1 MRFAASGYLW
11 ILLGIPALVLL
22 FVMSFRARRRALQ
35 RFGGWDVVQRLTRG
49 ASSERRIAKV
59 ALVIFAVMFLV
70 LALSRPQWGAKLE
83 TVSRRGVDVIIAV
96 DTSLSM
102 MAEDVKPNRLAQ
114 ARGAVSSFIDLLS
127 GDRIGLVAFS
137 GSAYVA
143 CPLTLDYAAAK
154 LFVDVLDT
162 DLIPIR
168 GTAIAE
174 AIRIAQTA
182 YRSNDRRYRVLIL
195 ITDGED
201 HEGDVEGAV
210 RDAAEAGMTI
220 FTVGIGSPS
229 GEPIPI
235 RNERGQIVGYKEDG
249 ERKKVTSRLGESAL
263 EAIAL
268 ASGGRYYRA
277 TTEGLELE
285 RIYDEIAGMD
295 RQTLSSRL
303 HRSYEDR
310 YQLPLAI
317 TLVLLA
323 LEAAIPER
331 MKRAV
336 GPPAVGKEGGS

>member
-11 ILLGIPALVLL
+11 MLLGIPVLALL
-22 FVMSFRARRRALQ
+22 FVLSFQARRRALQ
-35 RFGGWDVVQRLTRG
+35 RFGGWEVVCRLIRST
-49 ASSERRIAKV
+49 SFERRIAKV
-59 ALVIFAVMFLV
+59 ALVLFAVVCLV
-70 LALSRPQWGAKLE
+70 LALSRPQWGAKLQ

-102 MAEDVKPNRLAQ
+102 MTEDVKPNRLAQ

-127 GDRIGLVAFS
+127 GDRIGLMAFA

-154 LFVDVLDT
+154 LFVDVLDI

-174 AIRIAQTA
+174 AIRTARTA

-201 HEGDVEGAV
+201 HEGDVEAAV
-210 RDAAEAGMTI
+210 RDAVEAGITI
-220 FTVGIGSPS
+220 FTVGIGKPS

-235 RNERGQIVGYKEDG
+235 RNERGQVVGYKEDG
-249 ERKKVTSRLGESAL
+249 EQRKVTSRLGESAL
-263 EAIAL
+263 ESIAL
-268 ASGGRYYRA
+268 ATGGRYYRA

-295 RQTLSSRL
+295 QQTFSSRL

-310 YQLPLAI
+310 YQLPLAVALI
-317 TLVLLA
+317 LLA
-323 LEAAIPER
+323 MEAAIPDR
-331 MKRAV
+331 TKRAE
-336 GPPAVGKEGGS
+336 GPRAAAKEGGA